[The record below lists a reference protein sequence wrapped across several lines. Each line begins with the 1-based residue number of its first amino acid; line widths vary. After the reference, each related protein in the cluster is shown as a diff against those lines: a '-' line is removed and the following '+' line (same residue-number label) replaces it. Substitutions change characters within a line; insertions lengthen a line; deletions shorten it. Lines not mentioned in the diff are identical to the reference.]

1 MDKINFISGPVSVVI
16 LEGKIGKDKKKIVL
30 FGDKH
35 LRNEQNECGNI
46 DAIPIKQYLIKLFQE
61 TNEELNFFLETR
73 EKQINMSNKLLYTDN
88 YISQLVYFFR
98 REKDNFRKVK
108 FHFTDIRDNI
118 PEMSHGFKFS
128 NYANNLKYSRN
139 INIDRINEMLLY
151 INQVITSINIIII
164 SLKINQKEFKG
175 VINKTKN
182 ADTIKFMK
190 NIEKIIFRINNKK
203 VKNTIRKILKLI
215 LLEFNKNIITKPIK
229 LLEKIKSEISNS
241 KFKNT
246 FRKTN
251 KAISELVFTLNECS
265 DYVVTLF
272 AIITDLYTI
281 RRLLDKNYI
290 NNAIVYTG
298 HLHTMHLTN
307 ILVNNFGFKIK
318 NKFLNNS
325 IKKYYNLNLQ
335 KDYFKKYFTKYFNN
349 PNDIEHQDVEQCIDI
364 TKFKK
369 PLI

>member
-16 LEGKIGKDKKKIVL
+16 LEGKIDKEKKKIVL
-30 FGDKH
+30 FGDNH
-35 LRNEQNECGNI
+35 LRNEQNECDNI

-61 TNEELNFFLETR
+61 TNEELNFFFEIS
-73 EKQINMSNKLLYTDN
+73 EKEINMSNKLLYTDN

-98 REKDNFRKVK
+98 REKDKFRKVK

-118 PEMSHGFKFS
+118 PEMFYDSKFS

-139 INIDRINEMLLY
+139 ININKINEMRLY
-151 INQVITSINIIII
+151 INGVIRSVNIIII

-175 VINKTKN
+175 LINKNKD
-182 ADTIKFMK
+182 ADTIKFIK

-229 LLEKIKSEISNS
+229 LLEKIKSEIM
-241 KFKNT
+241 KNKT
-246 FRKTN
+246 FRKEEN
-251 KAISELVFTLNECS
+251 AINELVFTLNECS
-265 DYVVTLF
+265 VYIASLF

-318 NKFLNNS
+318 NKFFNES
-325 IKKYYNLNLQ
+325 INKYYNLNLQ
-335 KDYFKKYFTKYFNN
+335 KDYFKKYFTKYYNN
-349 PNDIEHQDVEQCIDI
+349 PNDMEHQDVEQCIDI
-364 TKFKK
+364 TKFEK